1 LATNA
6 KLCKQRRMCGIAG
19 WYRRGG
25 GPVAQAAIAAACDR
39 LTHRGPDD
47 AGYLVDSDFG
57 FGMRRLSIIDIEGG
71 HQPILS
77 PDKRHAI
84 VFNGEIMNHPALRR
98 ELEGG
103 YAFQTDHSDTE
114 TVLAAYLKWG
124 DDAWSRLEGM
134 FAVAIWDKHA
144 KTLTLARDPVGIKPL
159 FFTEQD
165 GGLAFASEITALR
178 ALPGHAFDLDEDGLD
193 DFFCFGHTLPA
204 RTIFKQVRP
213 LEPGHVLHIGPSGEP
228 TIRPFWTARLNVERN
243 ISEAEWIERTR
254 AELLRTVKE
263 HQLSDV
269 PVGAFV
275 SGGVDSGAI
284 AAAMARTSS
293 APFKIF
299 TAGFPGSPRDETAAA
314 KRIADHLGCEHIV
327 LPMQPQDAA
336 DVLPAVQASF
346 DEPTAANSAIPLW
359 YLSRAAAEHVKVVL
373 CGEGGDE
380 LFLGYNRQRWARRMA
395 RWRAL
400 AGPAGLLERLPEL
413 PLRQWNY
420 VRQLAGRFR
429 EGASLADGYERFFAA
444 VSISTPALR
453 ARIFDPAFVERQSR
467 RDSIASRALAY
478 FPPAGRQP
486 LSDLEQ
492 FMMGDLSVHMPASM
506 CQRLDRSSMAHSLE
520 ARVPFLSHRFVDF
533 ALTIPTEL
541 KLKGNTGKYVLRKAV
556 EPWLPPGQLDQR
568 KIGFQLPLAD
578 WFMGGFNDFAREVW
592 SSSGAADLP
601 FRNKAGVESLFEEHR
616 RGQADHGRM
625 LYAIAMF
632 SCWWNDQRAAKASA
646 AVREKAQ
653 PSRPLFPA
661 GRGLG

>member
-1 LATNA
+1 
-6 KLCKQRRMCGIAG
+6 MCGIAG

-25 GPVAQAAIAAACDR
+25 RPVPQEAIASQCDR
-39 LTHRGPDD
+39 LISRGPDD
-47 AGYLVDSDFG
+47 AGYLTDGDFG

-77 PDKRHAI
+77 PDGRYAI
-84 VFNGEIMNHPALRR
+84 VFNGEIVNHPALRR
-98 ELEGG
+98 ELEGS

-114 TVLAAYLKWG
+114 TVLAAFTRWG
-124 DDAWSRLEGM
+124 DDAWLKLEGM
-134 FAVAIWDKHA
+134 YAVAIWDKLT

-159 FFTEQD
+159 FFTEQG

-178 ALPGHAFDLDEDGLD
+178 ELPDHAFDLDEVGAD
-193 DFFCFGHTLPA
+193 DFFCFGHTLPP
-204 RTIFKQVRP
+204 RTIFRQVRP
-213 LEPGHVLHIGPSGEP
+213 LEPGHVLHIGAVGEP
-228 TIRPFWTARLNVERN
+228 VIRRFWEARLNVEEG
-243 ISEAEWIERTR
+243 ISEADWVERTR

-293 APFKIF
+293 EPFKMF
-299 TAGFPGSPRDETAAA
+299 TAGFPDSARDETAAA
-314 KRIADHLGCEHIV
+314 KRLADHLGCEHVV
-327 LPMQPQDAA
+327 LPMQPQTAA

-380 LFLGYNRQRWARRMA
+380 LFLGYNRQRWAKRMA
-395 RWRAL
+395 QWRLGAPV
-400 AGPAGLLERLPEL
+400 AGAVAHLPEL
-413 PLRQWNY
+413 PIRKWNY
-420 VRQLAGRFR
+420 VRQLAGRFQ
-429 EGASLADGYERFFAA
+429 EGAMLDDGYERFFAS
-444 VSISTPALR
+444 VSISTPDLR
-453 ARIFDPAFVERQSR
+453 SKIYMPDFFRREEGRSGVE
-467 RDSIASRALAY
+467 ARALAF
-478 FPPAGRQP
+478 FPPDERQP
-486 LSDLEQ
+486 LSDLEE
-492 FMMGDLSVHMPASM
+492 FMMGDLTVHMPASM

-533 ALTIPTEL
+533 ALTVPTDL

-556 EPWLPPGQLDQR
+556 EPWLPQGHLDQR

-578 WFMGGFNDFAREVW
+578 WFMGGFNDFAREAW
-592 SSSGAADLP
+592 ASSGVADLGILD
-601 FRNKAGVESLFEEHR
+601 RAGVNRLFDEHR
-616 RGQADHGRM
+616 SGAADHGRM

-632 SCWWNDQRAAKASA
+632 SCWWKDQQPARQRNLRTSTKRSALAAT
-646 AVREKAQ
+646 
-653 PSRPLFPA
+653 
-661 GRGLG
+661 

>member
-1 LATNA
+1 
-6 KLCKQRRMCGIAG
+6 
-19 WYRRGG
+19 
-25 GPVAQAAIAAACDR
+25 
-39 LTHRGPDD
+39 
-47 AGYLVDSDFG
+47 
-57 FGMRRLSIIDIEGG
+57 
-71 HQPILS
+71 
-77 PDKRHAI
+77 
-84 VFNGEIMNHPALRR
+84 
-98 ELEGG
+98 
-103 YAFQTDHSDTE
+103 
-114 TVLAAYLKWG
+114 
-124 DDAWSRLEGM
+124 
-134 FAVAIWDKHA
+134 
-144 KTLTLARDPVGIKPL
+144 
-159 FFTEQD
+159 
-165 GGLAFASEITALR
+165 
-178 ALPGHAFDLDEDGLD
+178 
-193 DFFCFGHTLPA
+193 
-204 RTIFKQVRP
+204 
-213 LEPGHVLHIGPSGEP
+213 
-228 TIRPFWTARLNVERN
+228 
-243 ISEAEWIERTR
+243 
-254 AELLRTVKE
+254 
-263 HQLSDV
+263 
-269 PVGAFV
+269 
-275 SGGVDSGAI
+275 
-284 AAAMARTSS
+284 MARTSS

-314 KRIADHLGCEHIV
+314 KRVADHLGCEHIV

-395 RWRAL
+395 RWQAL

-413 PLRQWNY
+413 PIRQWNY

-453 ARIFDPAFVERQSR
+453 SRIFDPAFLIREQHRESLGQ
-467 RDSIASRALAY
+467 RALAY
-478 FPPAGRQP
+478 FPPNQRQP

-492 FMMGDLSVHMPASM
+492 FMMGDLTVHMPASM

-533 ALTIPTEL
+533 ALTVPTEL

-556 EPWLPPGQLDQR
+556 EPWLPPGQLAQR

-592 SSSGAADLP
+592 TSSGAADLP
-601 FRNKAGVESLFEEHR
+601 FLNKTGVEQLFEEHR

-632 SCWWNDQRAAKASA
+632 SCWWKDQRPASTSSFPRK
-646 AVREKAQ
+646 RE
-653 PSRPLFPA
+653 PSFSSVA
-661 GRGLG
+661 